1 MTQSNSTHKTATPVK
16 GTRGNVKRP
25 KRPTHQTTP
34 VKGTCGNV
42 KRPTKKKQRLLVDL
56 FGSTAR
62 ELFPDGYQT
71 PRRNSSER
79 NECPERPKRPE
90 RPESPESQEHQ
101 LSLPPFP
108 SFPSLLS
115 FD

>member
-1 MTQSNSTHKTATPVK
+1 MTQPNSTQKTTLVK
-16 GTRGNVKRP
+16 GTRGNVKRA

-42 KRPTKKKQRLLVDL
+42 KRPTKKKQRLLVDLFL

-108 SFPSLLS
+108 SLLS